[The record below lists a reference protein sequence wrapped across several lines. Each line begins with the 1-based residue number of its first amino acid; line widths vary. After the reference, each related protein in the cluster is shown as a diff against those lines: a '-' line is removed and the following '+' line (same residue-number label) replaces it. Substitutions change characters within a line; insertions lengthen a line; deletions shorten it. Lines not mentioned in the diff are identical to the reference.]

1 MDDMT
6 LPPGSDHVF
15 TFGQHKGYTYH
26 EVLMQ
31 YPGYYVWGR
40 NEPGTSRILNQ
51 FLDWVDM
58 YYDVDQGT
66 HQVTPKVAPEE
77 VQPRPSPV
85 PGSKHKTVAKRPPNP
100 PVEIPG
106 HVCRDFMLW
115 GSNAYIE
122 KKTCRDCG
130 KVTKT
135 PKNPTYTHDPE
146 TCTHAITDKRR
157 TTKRTSRTFCLLCG
171 THVDEMP
178 RDEGKRREAL
188 GRAVSQSAAPLVDL
202 AEDLLKYERLELLL
216 STDDSVAVMHQF
228 QHDCEI
234 ELEHDPNM
242 RASVMIDIL
251 RNAIEAV
258 MEARETTHAGYM
270 ALPLWRTSWNAMHF
284 QWLMFLTMNMSGE
297 CWTRVATQRFVDMIG
312 WKHAK
317 PS

>member
-1 MDDMT
+1 MQ
-6 LPPGSDHVF
+6 GSL
-15 TFGQHKGYTYH
+15 GKGC
-26 EVLMQ
+26 E
-31 YPGYYVWGR
+31 
-40 NEPGTSRILNQ
+40 SACC
-51 FLDWVDM
+51 
-58 YYDVDQGT
+58 
-66 HQVTPKVAPEE
+66 TP
-77 VQPRPSPV
+77 
-85 PGSKHKTVAKRPPNP
+85 
-100 PVEIPG
+100 
-106 HVCRDFMLW
+106 
-115 GSNAYIE
+115 
-122 KKTCRDCG
+122 
-130 KVTKT
+130 
-135 PKNPTYTHDPE
+135 
-146 TCTHAITDKRR
+146 
-157 TTKRTSRTFCLLCG
+157 
-171 THVDEMP
+171 
-178 RDEGKRREAL
+178 
-188 GRAVSQSAAPLVDL
+188 VDL

-297 CWTRVATQRFVDMIG
+297 CWTRVATQRFVDMTG